1 MMFGSMNGAQ
11 TTHRARQTDLG
22 RGMETLSLDLLSASP
37 IEGLEG
43 ESYLEEGNC
52 HLESFVAEILR
63 V

>member
-1 MMFGSMNGAQ
+1 
-11 TTHRARQTDLG
+11 
-22 RGMETLSLDLLSASP
+22 METLSLDLLSASP

-52 HLESFVAEILR
+52 HLERFVAEILR